1 MSPYSLLAHLLQR
14 RIPLHARAFLFG
26 GKSSKQNCRRVTASQ
41 CAWASCSACHPCKA
55 ACCKVS
61 FSDCLVASSGKNWEE
76 NKQLK
81 KKFRPLWDQSCQ
93 QPGWWRGRQVRGMG
107 ASSPVS
113 SSPRLSPTRGSHPWV
128 PRCLGVL
135 LWPAFCHCRVERKGS
150 FYGVN
155 SAFVFGSEQCF

>member
-41 CAWASCSACHPCKA
+41 CAWASCSACHPCKV

-81 KKFRPLWDQSCQ
+81 KKKSGPCGIS
-93 QPGWWRGRQVRGMG
+93 P
-107 ASSPVS
+107 ASSQDGGEGGRYVGWEHLA
-113 SSPRLSPTRGSHPWV
+113 LSAAAPGSALRVGLTLGYHDVLGFCCGQHFVTAELKERG
-128 PRCLGVL
+128 
-135 LWPAFCHCRVERKGS
+135 
-150 FYGVN
+150 
-155 SAFVFGSEQCF
+155 VFMV